1 MKQSFCWL
9 RLTKEKG
16 RRLLTTRTRIIL
28 LVVAVVLIISGSLL
42 YQQQAKTPSDYK
54 SKPVD
59 GPEIDT
65 TPPQPLK

>member
-1 MKQSFCWL
+1 M
-9 RLTKEKG
+9 
-16 RRLLTTRTRIIL
+16 TTRTRIIL